1 MGPSRENRSRPA
13 LGSQNARYMLVK
25 KHLSRRFFRA
35 ESRAV
40 AHVAAAI
47 GGDRSAAI
55 GCIPEANN
63 CRGIATFAIWNV
75 T

>member
-1 MGPSRENRSRPA
+1 
-13 LGSQNARYMLVK
+13 MLVK